1 MRRALFERRQVGAVH
16 GEDQIE
22 IPKVPRPY
30 AAGALSR
37 YVDAVAF
44 RGGDRTPVRRLAFMP
59 AASAG
64 GIYRKIAAQACLGDE
79 MAKNS
84 LRKRRTA
91 YIAHANEED
100 ADAFHR

>member
-1 MRRALFERRQVGAVH
+1 MRRALFERRQVVAVH

-22 IPKVPRPY
+22 IRKVLRPD
-30 AAGALSR
+30 AAGALPR

-44 RGGDRTPVRRLAFMP
+44 RGGDRTLVGRLAFMP
-59 AASAG
+59 AAGAG
-64 GIYRKIAAQACLGDE
+64 GIDRKIAGQPRLGDE

-84 LRKRRTA
+84 LGERRTA

>member
-1 MRRALFERRQVGAVH
+1 MQWL
-16 GEDQIE
+16 D
-22 IPKVPRPY
+22 
-30 AAGALSR
+30 AAGALPR

-44 RGGDRTPVRRLAFMP
+44 RSGDRTPVGRLAFMP
-59 AASAG
+59 AAGAG
-64 GIYRKIAAQACLGDE
+64 GSDRKIAGQACLGNE

-84 LRKRRTA
+84 LRERRTA

>member
-1 MRRALFERRQVGAVH
+1 MQRLNAASAL
-16 GEDQIE
+16 
-22 IPKVPRPY
+22 P
-30 AAGALSR
+30 R
-37 YVDAVAF
+37 YVDAVTF
-44 RGGDRTPVRRLAFMP
+44 RGGDRTPIGRLAFMP

-64 GIYRKIAAQACLGDE
+64 GIDRKIAGQPRLGDK

-84 LRKRRTA
+84 LRERRTA

>member
-1 MRRALFERRQVGAVH
+1 MRRALFERRQAVAVH
-16 GEDQIE
+16 GENQIE

-30 AAGALSR
+30 SASALSR

-44 RGGDRTPVRRLAFMP
+44 RGGDRTPVGRLTFMP

-64 GIYRKIAAQACLGDE
+64 GIDHKTAGQACLGDE

-84 LRKRRTA
+84 LRERRTA